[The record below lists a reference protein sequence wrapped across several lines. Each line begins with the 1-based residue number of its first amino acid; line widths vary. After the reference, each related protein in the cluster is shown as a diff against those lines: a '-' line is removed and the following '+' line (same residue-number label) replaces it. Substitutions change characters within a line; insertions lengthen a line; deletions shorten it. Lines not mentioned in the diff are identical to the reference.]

1 MAKHLGEM
9 ISSVNGLFSGIVK
22 TPRKRFKHL
31 CLDID
36 RTFAIS
42 IKNAANLDLGLLM
55 PIFALSF
62 C

>member
-9 ISSVNGLFSGIVK
+9 ISSVNGLFLGIVK
-22 TPRKRFKHL
+22 TPRKRFKQL
-31 CLDID
+31 YSDID
-36 RTFAIS
+36 RTIAIL
-42 IKNAANLDLGLLM
+42 IKNAANLDLGHLM